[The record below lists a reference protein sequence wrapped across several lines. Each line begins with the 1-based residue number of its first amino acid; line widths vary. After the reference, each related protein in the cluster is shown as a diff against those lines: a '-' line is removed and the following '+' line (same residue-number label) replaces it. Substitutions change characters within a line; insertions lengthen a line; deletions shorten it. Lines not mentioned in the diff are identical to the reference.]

1 MPGEHNLRR
10 GNTVLTRNLNDHRVF
25 QNLATL
31 TERRPSLGHNTK
43 LTVHR
48 AHIFLREIRVQLNL
62 VNRRGHAGIGDNF
75 AQLSLRK
82 IRNTNRTHLTLL
94 FQLNER
100 PPRLQVGAL
109 LRFSPVNQIQIH
121 VVGAEPL

>member
-1 MPGEHNLRR
+1 M
-10 GNTVLTRNLNDHRVF
+10 LTRNLNDHRVF

-31 TERRPSLGHNTK
+31 TERRPSLSHNTK

-82 IRNTNRTHLTLL
+82 VRDTNRTHLTLL

-100 PPRLQVGAL
+100 PPRLQIGAL
-109 LRFSPVNQIQIH
+109 LRHSPVNQIQIH
-121 VVGAEPL
+121 VIGAEPL